1 MSIQTRRD
9 YHEFLTTPISRQAL
23 TVVVPEY
30 DEVAPVLTKPV
41 RPGLFGL
48 AQGSLL
54 HALALT
60 VGIGRVVEN
69 PVDQAISILLKS
81 DVDGQA
87 RVRDALATW
96 PLSLRRRISARL
108 WRAQRDERERQS
120 TAKPKKR
127 RRSHEFRLI
136 QSHEYRSRIS

>member
-1 MSIQTRRD
+1 
-9 YHEFLTTPISRQAL
+9 
-23 TVVVPEY
+23 
-30 DEVAPVLTKPV
+30 V

-54 HALALT
+54 QAFALT
-60 VGIGRVVEN
+60 VGIGRIFEK
-69 PVDQAISILLKS
+69 PVDQAISIFLKS
-81 DVDGQA
+81 DVDGQV

-108 WRAQRDERERQS
+108 WRAQRDVRERQS
-120 TAKPKKR
+120 AAKPKKR
-127 RRSHEFRLI
+127 RQSYEFRLI